1 MTANRPAGRPSSGK
15 SAPPTSRRSARQ
27 QRLAGRES
35 NRAIAKASTRGSGGN
50 GGTNSIIL
58 WSVVAVVVAVV
69 VVGALLLAS
78 GSKKNLSTAATVP
91 GVVTPTTIP
100 VSGTTLGNANAPVT
114 VDLYGDFRCSACL
127 AFTVEGTEKQLVD
140 NYIATGKAK
149 LVWHDFLTIDTPG
162 VTASRDAANAALCAA
177 DQGKFW
183 TMHDWLYANQSA
195 DESPGAFTQER
206 LLTIGKDAGL
216 DTAKYDPCVQQGTH
230 LSEVQKEQTNQPA
243 GIGGTPA
250 IFVNGKQIQGPVD
263 SSSGQATV
271 PTYDLIAAAIDGVL
285 NPSASP
291 AASGSVSPSASTAPS
306 TVPSATPSTAPST
319 APSASP
325 S

>member
-15 SAPPTSRRSARQ
+15 SAPPTRRRSARQ
-27 QRLAGRES
+27 QRLASRES
-35 NRAIAKASTRGSGGN
+35 NRAITKASTRGSGGN
-50 GGTNSIIL
+50 GGTNSILL
-58 WSVVAVVVAVV
+58 WSAVAVVVAVV
-69 VVGALLLAS
+69 VVGALLIAS
-78 GSKKNLSTAATVP
+78 QGKKNLPDTPTTP

-183 TMHDWLYANQSA
+183 TMHDWLYANQGPSENA
-195 DESPGAFTQER
+195 ANFTKDR
-206 LLTIGKDAGL
+206 LSLIGKAASL
-216 DTAKYDPCVQQGTH
+216 DMTTFQPCLDGGTH
-230 LSEVQKEQTNQPA
+230 NDVVATEQTNKPA
-243 GIGGTPA
+243 GVTATPTVY
-250 IFVNGKQIQGPVD
+250 VNGKLVTGLSYDQIK
-263 SSSGQATV
+263 
-271 PTYDLIAAAIDGVL
+271 AAIDGV
-285 NPSASP
+285 NATPAPSASAP
-291 AASGSVSPSASTAPS
+291 ASVAPTATATASAV
-306 TVPSATPSTAPST
+306 ATT
-319 APSASP
+319 APSASASTKP
-325 S
+325 